1 MNDEEGS
8 FVIFSK
14 NKLWYSSKKSSDDT
28 VELNKAKVVRGVNK
42 IRNAAKNKRVVE
54 FQIFDDIMKLQTD
67 PYWISFFDECAIG
80 KLPRGF
86 KFMNNIIYY
95 RVKTKTM
102 ELMVSENIEE
112 AEIMIKKFI
121 YEHAGIISPID
132 LKIKRESE
140 ETRMYNISA
149 IDNIQWSSI
158 RNEKDQSVILSFF
171 IEAVKDYYNLNF
183 EECKSLYQ
191 LIKLGL
197 ISGYLTSE
205 NIVMEN
211 GSITEIIGLEYIE
224 KEKRFII
231 NEDLQRNVKPYKK
244 VSNDDTLTSKTSE
257 ENDITS
263 QSKTCLVKYWGKYL
277 NELNNKRYKKI

>member
-1 MNDEEGS
+1 MNEEEGS

-14 NKLWYSSKKSSDDT
+14 NKLWYSSKKSNDDAL
-28 VELNKAKVVRGVNK
+28 ELSKAKAVRGLNK

-67 PYWISFFDECAIG
+67 LYWISFFDECAIG

-86 KFMNNIIYY
+86 KFMNNILYY
-95 RVKTKTM
+95 RVKTKTL
-102 ELMVSENIEE
+102 ELLVPENVEE
-112 AEIMIKKFI
+112 AEIVVKKFI

-132 LKIKRESE
+132 LKIKRDAE
-140 ETRMYNISA
+140 EAKMYNISVS
-149 IDNIQWSSI
+149 DNIQWGSI
-158 RNEKDQSVILSFF
+158 RNEKDQSIILSMFV
-171 IEAVKDYYNLNF
+171 EAVKEYYNLNF

-197 ISGYLTSE
+197 ISGYLTNE

-224 KEKRFII
+224 QEKRFII
-231 NEDLQRNVKPYKK
+231 NEDLQKGSKPYKK
-244 VSNDDTLTSKTSE
+244 SYNDDTFTSKTD
-257 ENDITS
+257 ENDTGI
-263 QSKTCLVKYWGKYL
+263 QSKNCLVKYWSKYL
-277 NELNNKRYKKI
+277 NELSNKRYKKI